1 MEKFDRKKFD
11 LETEQGTIIRGVIY
25 TEKPSFNY
33 TELLK
38 LKDKNE
44 EIKKL
49 KILRNKLC
57 LELRINKQDILI
69 DEVNYKLWTSR
80 RIILRHKQEIKSR
93 NLIPAIIESSK
104 DKEEL
109 EIEIEYL

>member
-1 MEKFDRKKFD
+1 MEEFDKKKFD
-11 LETEQGTIIRGVIY
+11 LETEDGTIIRGAIY
-25 TEKPSFNY
+25 TEKLSFNY

-38 LKDKNE
+38 LKNKSE

-69 DEVNYKLWTSR
+69 DEINYKLWTSR

-93 NLIPAIIESSK
+93 KLIPAIVELTK
-104 DKEEL
+104 DKE